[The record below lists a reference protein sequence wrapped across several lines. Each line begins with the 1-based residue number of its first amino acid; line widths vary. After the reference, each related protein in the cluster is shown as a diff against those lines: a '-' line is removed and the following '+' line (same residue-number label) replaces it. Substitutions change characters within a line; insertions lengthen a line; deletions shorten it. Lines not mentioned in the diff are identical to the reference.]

1 MRKLN
6 QAPFKVKNFELF
18 DKVEFNNQICFIT
31 GRRTSGYFALK
42 DINYNKISDSVKF
55 DKLKLLNHSSGFMIE
70 QIKY

>member
-31 GRRTSGYFALK
+31 GRRTCGYFALK

-55 DKLKLLNHSSGFMIE
+55 DKLKFISHSSGFLE
-70 QIKY
+70 ELQKY